1 MARHRAHIE
10 LLLFR
15 KLKPINAWRWIEDS
29 AVKIE
34 SFDLFGISYISAL
47 GTRYELLD
55 LLDYA
60 KQHNSDSIPVE
71 HILEELQGL
80 EKIDEECISKTQID
94 YVKSHQSPVLH
105 SIRENPP
112 RSGLYLVCGDWARYP
127 FFPLAYFNS
136 DASVWV
142 RINGIKY
149 IDSLKECK
157 ISHCM

>member
-1 MARHRAHIE
+1 MKKDNKDLGSQAESASK
-10 LLLFR
+10 LLVCQ
-15 KLKPINAWRWIEDS
+15 AMS
-29 AVKIE
+29 
-34 SFDLFGISYISAL
+34 L

-127 FFPLAYFNS
+127 FFPLVYFNS

-142 RINGIKY
+142 RINGIKD
-149 IDSLKECK
+149 IDSLKEFK
-157 ISHCM
+157 ISHWMECPEM